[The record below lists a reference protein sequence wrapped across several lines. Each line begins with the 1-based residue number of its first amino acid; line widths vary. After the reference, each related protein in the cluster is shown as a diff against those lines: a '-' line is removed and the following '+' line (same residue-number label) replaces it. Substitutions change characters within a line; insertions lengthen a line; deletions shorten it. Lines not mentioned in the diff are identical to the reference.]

1 MAFAAGISGTV
12 RVARLRLQA
21 AQTNEYK
28 AAFYLLTH
36 WVLPAGIMWWLFW
49 WLAFGTANTLGLI
62 CKVTGGGIEVRGSE
76 IAAQISPGYDNFFRT
91 RELCYPTGLKVKHG
105 ETYQISLTIPENDP
119 WIDGDIPTDPNGIA
133 GSRWT
138 QLAGVPFKRLI
149 WSNWFA
155 PIVRVGSTGFEEHVP
170 TFEPDAGN
178 GRLWIAHFTA
188 RSDGEVFV
196 YVNDTSVFFPWL
208 FTTFYDNNKGSATV
222 SLKRM

>member
-1 MAFAAGISGTV
+1 
-12 RVARLRLQA
+12 
-21 AQTNEYK
+21 
-28 AAFYLLTH
+28 
-36 WVLPAGIMWWLFW
+36 MWWLFW

-119 WIDGDIPTDPNGIA
+119 WIDRDIPTDPNGFA
-133 GSRWT
+133 GSRWM

-155 PIVRVGSTGFEEHVP
+155 PIVRVGSTGFEEHLP
-170 TFEPDAGN
+170 KFEPDTGN

-208 FTTFYDNNKGSATV
+208 FTTFYDNNKGSAAV
-222 SLKRM
+222 ALKRM